1 MKTLYFDC
9 RTGAAGDM
17 VVGALLELVPDQ
29 AASLARL
36 NAMGLPGVRVEAVPA
51 VRGGLKGT
59 SVTVRIGDETE
70 GAEGHAHHRHHHHHH
85 HHATRAEIEAVV
97 DALAVS
103 DAVKAHVKAV
113 YARLADAEAKAH
125 GVPVDEV
132 HFHEVGALDAVC
144 DVAAASVLL
153 EELAPERVLA
163 ARPEVGGGFV
173 QAAHGLLPVPA
184 PATVNLLEGVVFT
197 SGAADCE
204 LLTPTGAAL
213 LRHFASGFGPMPP
226 MAVRR
231 TGVGCGSRE
240 LDGRPN
246 VLRAFWGESAEEPSG
261 PNGRVVELKANVDDM
276 TGEELGWACARLRAA
291 GALDVAL
298 APLVMKKG
306 RPGQL
311 LVVLA
316 PPERA
321 DALAAAILRETSTFG
336 VRRADL
342 VRYELQRRLGPGADG
357 VRVKTGE
364 GYGVVKSKREF
375 DDAHPLPRA

>member
-1 MKTLYFDC
+1 M
-9 RTGAAGDM
+9 
-17 VVGALLELVPDQ
+17 
-29 AASLARL
+29 
-36 NAMGLPGVRVEAVPA
+36 
-51 VRGGLKGT
+51 
-59 SVTVRIGDETE
+59 
-70 GAEGHAHHRHHHHHH
+70 
-85 HHATRAEIEAVV
+85 
-97 DALAVS
+97 
-103 DAVKAHVKAV
+103 
-113 YARLADAEAKAH
+113 
-125 GVPVDEV
+125 
-132 HFHEVGALDAVC
+132 
-144 DVAAASVLL
+144 
-153 EELAPERVLA
+153 
-163 ARPEVGGGFV
+163 
-173 QAAHGLLPVPA
+173 
-184 PATVNLLEGVVFT
+184 
-197 SGAADCE
+197 
-204 LLTPTGAAL
+204 
-213 LRHFASGFGPMPP
+213 
-226 MAVRR
+226 
-231 TGVGCGSRE
+231 TGVQTCALPIS
-240 LDGRPN
+240 
-246 VLRAFWGESAEEPSG
+246 SG

-375 DDAHPLPRA
+375 DDAHPQPRA